1 MVGTDGRL
9 NEGSIKWKR
18 YVLALYALS
27 QNSFRNSSRVSN
39 SMDPDQVGQ
48 NVQLSLD
55 PNCLQMSH
63 QQTTLVGKGLK
74 RFMMVFCLTSHH
86 MLKLCFNVRSRK
98 Q

>member
-27 QNSFRNSSRVSN
+27 QNTFRNSSRVSN

-63 QQTTLVGKGLK
+63 QQATLAGKGLK
-74 RFMMVFCLTSHH
+74 NMMVFCLTSHH